1 MRIKTEETNYYRFIE
16 KFGRPLEEY
25 QSIRNATETLNKITI
40 RSYKSTLSKFFLW
53 MGEDPDTVIAN
64 RKTQLKVDDE
74 TADYY
79 ERKVRAYKKMLED
92 KGETGRCIA
101 GKIGRI
107 CGFFKNNSTRYTL
120 NLGNMK
126 YNQKR
131 KVAKYSPDNT
141 LMRQLYSFADC
152 ARDRL
157 IVALAYQ
164 NGLAP
169 VDVASIICGEIPP
182 EPFKYYQS
190 SRAKTGVAYHAVTT
204 PEIVQEYQAYRN
216 LHSEI
221 KDGDPLFRS
230 REKNE
235 LDGAGVSQI
244 LSNLITKAGFDNIT
258 GFYPKSL
265 RDGFED
271 ALVDA
276 ELPNKV
282 KEAMMGHAGAIE
294 HQYGG
299 QKRLE
304 ARLEECMQKAY
315 KFLMLTEVVTGNGKS
330 AQKISDLDNAV
341 VESQKKIVALETI
354 NSSLTERLAKTEDEV
369 DFLKIFALTL
379 CKKELLEYTS
389 GLEVL
394 QRTLSEGTAE
404 DPEDTAK
411 EIEVYRAEIIAM
423 ENTIKRFEGTK

>member
-1 MRIKTEETNYYRFIE
+1 MRLKTEETNHYKFTE

-25 QSIRNATETLNKITI
+25 QSVRNATETLNKTTI
-40 RSYKSTLSKFFLW
+40 HSYKSALSQFFLW
-53 MGEDPDTVIAN
+53 IGEDPDTAIAN
-64 RKTQLKVDDE
+64 RKTQLKADDE
-74 TADYY
+74 TADHY

-107 CGFFKNNSTRYTL
+107 SGFFANNSKRFSL
-120 NLGNMK
+120 NLGTMK

-131 KVAKYSPDNT
+131 KVPKYSPDNT

-157 IVALAYQ
+157 IIALAYQ

-182 EPFKYYQS
+182 DPFKYYQS
-190 SRAKTGVAYHAVTT
+190 SRAKNGVVYHAVTT

-221 KDGDPLFRS
+221 KDGEPLFRS

-244 LSNLITKAGFDNIT
+244 LSNLIIKAGFDDIA

-276 ELPNKV
+276 DLPSKV
-282 KEAMMGHAGAIE
+282 KEAMMGHSGGIE
-294 HQYGG
+294 HEYGG

-304 ARLEECMQKAY
+304 ARLEEAMQKAY
-315 KFLMLTEVVTGNGKS
+315 SKLILTEVVTTNGKS
-330 AQKISDLDNAV
+330 AQKIVDLDNAV
-341 VESQKKIVALETI
+341 IESQKKILALETT
-354 NSSLTERLAKTEDEV
+354 NTSLTERLTTTE
-369 DFLKIFALTL
+369 
-379 CKKELLEYTS
+379 KELSEIKQTIQAVVEKLEKTNWCIDKS
-389 GLEVL
+389 K
-394 QRTLSEGTAE
+394 
-404 DPEDTAK
+404 DK
-411 EIEVYRAEIIAM
+411 
-423 ENTIKRFEGTK
+423 TK

>member
-1 MRIKTEETNYYRFIE
+1 MRVKDEPTGPEQFQTKYGQPIYDYQTIK
-16 KFGRPLEEY
+16 
-25 QSIRNATETLNKITI
+25 NATETLSYNTKNDY
-40 RSYKSTLSKFFLW
+40 RSVLSYFFIWLN
-53 MGEDPDTVIAN
+53 ENPDQVIAN
-64 RKTQLKVDDE
+64 RKTQIKADDE
-74 TADYY
+74 TADHY
-79 ERKVRAYKKMLED
+79 ERKVKTYKKYLED
-92 KGETGRCIA
+92 KGETGRSVA

-107 CGFFKNNSTRYTL
+107 CGFFKNNSNRYTL

-131 KVAKYSPDNT
+131 KVPKYSPDNT
-141 LMRQLYSFADC
+141 QVRQLYSFADY

-169 VDVASIICGEIPP
+169 VDVASIICGEIPQ
-182 EPFKYYQS
+182 ESFKYYQS

-221 KDGDPLFRS
+221 KDGEPLFRS

-244 LSNLITKAGFDNIT
+244 LSNLITKAGFDNIP
-258 GFYPKSL
+258 GFYPRSL

-276 ELPNKV
+276 DLPNKV
-282 KEAMMGHAGAIE
+282 KEAMMGHSGSIE
-294 HQYGG
+294 QEYGG

-304 ARLEECMQKAY
+304 ARLEEAMQKAY
-315 KFLMLTEVVTGNGKS
+315 KFIILTEIVTTNGKS
-330 AQKISDLDNAV
+330 AQKIADLDNAV
-341 VESQKKIVALETI
+341 VESQKKILALETT
-354 NSSLTERLAKTEDEV
+354 NTSLTERLTATE
-369 DFLKIFALTL
+369 
-379 CKKELLEYTS
+379 KEL
-389 GLEVL
+389 
-394 QRTLSEGTAE
+394 SETKQTIQSVVEKLKKVDQLLNPQEKTKE
-404 DPEDTAK
+404 DK
-411 EIEVYRAEIIAM
+411 
-423 ENTIKRFEGTK
+423 N